1 MADKKY
7 HMTLDRKGC
16 IGAAACAA
24 VGPKFWKM
32 NEEDGKVDLI
42 GGKVSHNNEVHEM
55 DIDEG
60 DLQVNKDA
68 ADVCP
73 VKVIIIKNK
82 QTGEKVAPDDIS

>member
-1 MADKKY
+1 MAEKKY

-24 VGPKFWKM
+24 VAPKFWKM
-32 NEEDGKVDLI
+32 NEEDGKVDI
-42 GGKVSHNNEVHEM
+42 PGGKSSANNEHQEI
-55 DIDEG
+55 DIDEA
-60 DLQVNKDA
+60 DLQANKDA

-82 QTGEKVAPDDIS
+82 QTGEKVAPDDI